1 MTPTPFHPAS
11 RLLADPDTLRAR
23 LRPTLIATLG
33 LASLAAWAAW
43 SGFDA
48 RLAGFFADPRQA
60 STVWAWCDTYS
71 RWGPDV
77 FYLSFLALL
86 GPGSLRRNR
95 PLRAVGVAYL
105 SAQFFAAVLLT
116 RLLKV
121 GIARS
126 RPHADVMATFTVR
139 CIPRFRA
146 AIPSTWP
153 SGLFSCCS

>member
-1 MTPTPFHPAS
+1 M
-11 RLLADPDTLRAR
+11 LADPDTLRAR